1 MTLLTPLQVLVALAL
16 WALVLV
22 GVVALVRVR
31 VVLSGKRAPN
41 GFPANE
47 AGSELMHRAPRAYA
61 NITENLPIIGAII
74 IAGVLVGVRSENFV
88 LLANVLLAAR
98 IVQSLIHLISVSA
111 FFVNLRF
118 LAYLVQVVCLAI
130 MGVTVFQAIGQ
141 AAGG

>member
-22 GVVALVRVR
+22 GVVALVRVGK
-31 VVLSGKRAPN
+31 VLSGQRKPN

-47 AGSELMHRAPRAYA
+47 PGSELVHRAPRAYA
-61 NITENLPIIGAII
+61 NITENLPIIAAII
-74 IAGVLVGVRSENFV
+74 LSGILVGVRSENFV

-98 IVQSLIHLISVSA
+98 VVQSVIHLISVSN

-118 LAYLVQVVCLAI
+118 LAYLVQVICLAI
-130 MGVTVFQAIGQ
+130 MGITVFQAIGQ